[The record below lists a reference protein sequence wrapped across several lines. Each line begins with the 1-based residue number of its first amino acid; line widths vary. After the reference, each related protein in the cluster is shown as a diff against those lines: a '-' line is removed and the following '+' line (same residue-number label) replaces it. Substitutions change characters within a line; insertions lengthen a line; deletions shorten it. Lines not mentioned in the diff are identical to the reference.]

1 MRNNEEYQMLDAVI
15 FDSDGVLVDSEIIA
29 HAVEM
34 EVLAGIGLVY
44 DPDDFQ
50 TRFMGASDAAFFAA
64 LDADGRE
71 RLGRPIL
78 DEIQEPIKSRLRA
91 AIAERL
97 TEVPGAAAAL
107 ACVTGP
113 KAVASSS
120 SLRGLEIKLRKTGL
134 WDFFAP
140 HVYSA
145 DHVTQGKPAPDLF
158 LHAARALAAA
168 PARTL
173 VIEDT
178 VNGVTA
184 ALAAGMQVWGFL
196 GGSHMNAIAH
206 RRLVAAGAHRIV
218 SDCREAGELLG
229 ALQSSR

>member
-1 MRNNEEYQMLDAVI
+1 MLDAMI
-15 FDSDGVLVDSEIIA
+15 FDCDGVLVDSEIIA

-34 EVLAGIGLVY
+34 EVLAGIGLHY

-50 TRFMGASDAAFFAA
+50 TRFMGTSDAAFFAA

-78 DEIQEPIKSRLRA
+78 EEIQGPIKSRLRA

-97 TEVPGAAAAL
+97 TEVPGAAAAI
-107 ACVTGP
+107 ARVTGP

-120 SLRGLEIKLRKTGL
+120 SLHGLEVKLRKTGL

-145 DHVTQGKPAPDLF
+145 DHVAHGKPAPDLF
-158 LHAARALAAA
+158 LHAAKMLRAE
-168 PARTL
+168 PARVL

-178 VNGVTA
+178 VNGVAA

-196 GGSHMNAIAH
+196 GGSHMNAVA
-206 RRLVAAGAHRIV
+206 RQRLEAAGAHRIV
-218 SDCREAGELLG
+218 NDWREASALLS

>member
-1 MRNNEEYQMLDAVI
+1 MVDAMI
-15 FDSDGVLVDSEIIA
+15 FDCDGVLVDSEIIA
-29 HAVEM
+29 HAVEL

-50 TRFMGASDAAFFAA
+50 TRFMGTSDVAFFAA

-78 DEIQEPIKSRLRA
+78 AEIQGPIKSRLRA

-97 TEVPGAAAAL
+97 TEVPGAAAAV
-107 ACVTGP
+107 ARITGP

-120 SLRGLEIKLRKTGL
+120 SLQGLEIKLRKTGL

-145 DHVTQGKPAPDLF
+145 DHVAHGKPAPDLF
-158 LHAARALAAA
+158 LHAAKALDAA
-168 PARTL
+168 PSATL

-178 VNGVTA
+178 VNGVAA

-196 GGSHMNAIAH
+196 GGSHMNAIARH
-206 RRLVAAGAHRIV
+206 RLVAAGAHRIIA
-218 SDCREAGELLG
+218 DWREAGDLLG

>member
-1 MRNNEEYQMLDAVI
+1 MLDAVI
-15 FDSDGVLVDSEIIA
+15 FDCDGVLVDSEIIA

-34 EVLAGIGLVY
+34 EVLAGIGLIY

-158 LHAARALAAA
+158 LHAARALDAT

-206 RRLVAAGAHRIV
+206 RRLVAAGVHRIV
-218 SDCREAGELLG
+218 SDWREAGELLG